1 MTRCRLRITIPT
13 TNSFLNLQV
22 FFNFHNIFHSI
33 FSTTSSSLAET
44 KTFSPSTLST
54 DWVTGISN
62 PSWILEGVQ
71 VEGIP
76 SHKESSERGI
86 SKGKV
91 EFFKNNSSSLS
102 GDSSCH
108 SCCRLTSVSSG
119 IMLYNSFSSVSYLT
133 QQICSQVFI
142 KISQEFPQIQYHSN
156 SHRTQLLRL
165 ASFGSLEP
173 QSRTCKEMGSIQRG
187 GLKYMNRIQLIL
199 IFI

>member
-1 MTRCRLRITIPT
+1 MLLGRDQNFFSFNTFHRLGNR
-13 TNSFLNLQV
+13 NFKSFLDFRGGAGGGNPFTQGELGEGD
-22 FFNFHNIFHSI
+22 FKG
-33 FSTTSSSLAET
+33 EG
-44 KTFSPSTLST
+44 
-54 DWVTGISN
+54 WV
-62 PSWILEGVQ
+62 L
-71 VEGIP
+71 
-76 SHKESSERGI
+76 
-86 SKGKV
+86 
-91 EFFKNNSSSLS
+91 SSSLS